1 MQQGGT
7 TMTDNFTNFRS
18 FMQLPEIEGGDT
30 YYVIELV
37 RRGKDCPDLPA
48 ANYHFKN
55 YYIDTLAKYDKV
67 QDEIRLLCRT
77 LRLRAYVSVCR
88 KSFRRVTMNTIAE
101 MARRASINDFRRP
114 YAIFESCSGKD
125 AGTDDKHWVVDID
138 DCPFF
143 MDESDAQPR
152 WMHVREVINECA
164 PEGDKIEMVL
174 PTRTGVHLI
183 TRPFN
188 LEQFNRL
195 CKKDPEIKEIPDIK
209 KNHLTLLFEDL

>member
-1 MQQGGT
+1 
-7 TMTDNFTNFRS
+7 MTDNFTTFRS
-18 FMQLPEIEGGDT
+18 FMQLPETEGGDA

-101 MARRASINDFRRP
+101 MSRRAALGDFSRP
-114 YAIFESCSGKD
+114 DEIFASCSARFVFK
-125 AGTDDKHWVVDID
+125 DDKHWVVDVD

-143 MDESDAQPR
+143 MDESDGQPR

-183 TRPFN
+183 TRPFHYGD
-188 LEQFNRL
+188 FNWKWAIEL
-195 CKKDPEIKEIPDIK
+195 GNDTVPEVK

>member
-1 MQQGGT
+1 
-7 TMTDNFTNFRS
+7 MTDNFNRFRE
-18 FMQLPEIEGGDT
+18 FMQLPEQEGGDA

-88 KSFRRVTMNTIAE
+88 KSFRRVTMNTLAE
-101 MARRASINDFRRP
+101 MARRAALDDFKRP
-114 YAIFESCSGKD
+114 DKIFSSCSGEYVDKD
-125 AGTDDKHWVVDID
+125 DRHWVVDVD
-138 DCPFF
+138 DCSFSS
-143 MDESDAQPR
+143 DDSDAQPR
-152 WMHVREVINECA
+152 WTRVQEVINECE

-183 TRPFN
+183 TRPFHYGDFHWKWN
-188 LEQFNRL
+188 IEL
-195 CKKDPEIKEIPDIK
+195 CEKNVPEIK

>member
-1 MQQGGT
+1 
-7 TMTDNFTNFRS
+7 MTDNFNRFRE
-18 FMQLPEIEGGDT
+18 FMQLPEQEGGDA

-88 KSFRRVTMNTIAE
+88 KSFRRVTMNTLAE
-101 MARRASINDFRRP
+101 MARRASLDDFRRP
-114 YAIFESCSGKD
+114 YAVFESCSGKD
-125 AGTDDKHWVVDID
+125 VDKDDRHWVVDVD
-138 DCPFF
+138 DFVGYNTQEHCETIRNFINDCQPFE
-143 MDESDAQPR
+143 DR
-152 WMHVREVINECA
+152 N
-164 PEGDKIEMVL
+164 KIELIL
-174 PTRTGVHLI
+174 PTKNGMHLI
-183 TRPFN
+183 TRPFDVKT
-188 LEQFNRL
+188 FNI
-195 CKKDPEIKEIPDIK
+195 CMGIFTDMIPHPEIK

>member
-1 MQQGGT
+1 
-7 TMTDNFTNFRS
+7 MTDNFNRFRE
-18 FMQLPEIEGGDT
+18 FMQLPEQEGGDA

-77 LRLRAYVSVCR
+77 LRLRAYASVCR
-88 KSFRRVTMNTIAE
+88 KSFRRVTMNTLAE
-101 MARRASINDFRRP
+101 MARRAALDDFRCP
-114 YAIFESCSGKD
+114 YAVFESCSVKDVGKD
-125 AGTDDKHWVVDID
+125 DKYWVVDVD
-138 DCPFF
+138 DCLYLGVT
-143 MDESDAQPR
+143 SALIQS
-152 WMHVREVINECA
+152 IISECD
-164 PEGDKIEMVL
+164 PNGDKVELIL
-174 PTRTGVHLI
+174 PTRTGIHLI

-195 CKKDPEIKEIPDIK
+195 CEDTEIGEIPDVK

>member
-1 MQQGGT
+1 
-7 TMTDNFTNFRS
+7 MTDNFTNFRS
-18 FMQLPEIEGGDT
+18 FMQLPETEGGDA

-67 QDEIRLLCRT
+67 QDEIRLLCQT

-101 MARRASINDFRRP
+101 MSRRASLEDFKRP
-114 YAIFESCSGKD
+114 DRIFASCSGAYVDK
-125 AGTDDKHWVVDID
+125 DDKHWVVDVD

-152 WMHVREVINECA
+152 WVRVKELINECE
-164 PEGDKIEMVL
+164 PKGDKIELML

-183 TRPFN
+183 TRPFHYGN
-188 LEQFNRL
+188 FHTRWFTELGDEDL
-195 CKKDPEIKEIPDIK
+195 PERKE
-209 KNHLTLLFEDL
+209 NHLTLLFEDL

>member
-1 MQQGGT
+1 
-7 TMTDNFTNFRS
+7 MTDNFNRFRE
-18 FMQLPEIEGGDT
+18 FMQLPEQEGGDA

-67 QDEIRLLCRT
+67 KDEIRLLCRT
-77 LRLRAYVSVCR
+77 LHLRAYASVCR
-88 KSFRRVTMNTIAE
+88 KSFRRVTMNTLAE
-101 MARRASINDFRRP
+101 MARRAALDDFRRP
-114 YAIFESCSGKD
+114 YAVFESCSGKD
-125 AGTDDKHWVVDID
+125 VGKDDKFWVVDID
-138 DCPFF
+138 DCQFNTLP
-143 MDESDAQPR
+143 
-152 WMHVREVINECA
+152 HVKKRRLI
-164 PEGDKIEMVL
+164 IETVNSCEPAGQKMEMML

-195 CKKDPEIKEIPDIK
+195 CKENPEIEEIPDVK